1 MKEENEEI
9 KTTIETITLIQ
20 HTVSNIMNTLKEF
33 EDRMHDM
40 ELEIESMY
48 DDSHKKITQSQLREL
63 QKEVAKLADEPIGM
77 LFTRLA

>member
-48 DDSHKKITQSQLREL
+48 DDSHKQITQSQLREL